1 MHFNTPSKYMRDA
14 FMFNLLRIFL
24 ETEKNVWCNATVDLL
39 SGTIFVF
46 DTDTQ
51 VYGQSRKQQMLQPQ
65 GVNTGICQMD
75 TPSVAFLCTS
85 NGWGV
90 IHWLICWQPVWQGI
104 SFVSLPTMLPLS
116 MCASERESKKKAR
129 RESESM
135 SIRASVCIQIM
146 FLKLCTYSVC
156 DRV

>member
-1 MHFNTPSKYMRDA
+1 MRFNTPSKYMRDA

-85 NGWGV
+85 NGWRQ
-90 IHWLICWQPVWQGI
+90 IHRHTANAYKLVWCCSGKQILIRRYSDDNSVLSNGDSDEKFCSVYLVYIYI
-104 SFVSLPTMLPLS
+104 SL
-116 MCASERESKKKAR
+116 C
-129 RESESM
+129 
-135 SIRASVCIQIM
+135 VC
-146 FLKLCTYSVC
+146 VC
-156 DRV
+156 VYIHI